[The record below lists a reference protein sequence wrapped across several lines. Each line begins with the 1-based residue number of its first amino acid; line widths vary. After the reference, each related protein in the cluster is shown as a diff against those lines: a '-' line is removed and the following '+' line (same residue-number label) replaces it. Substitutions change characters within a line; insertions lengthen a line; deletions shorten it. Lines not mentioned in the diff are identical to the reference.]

1 MQKILVLLFA
11 LSLGACKENKTTEST
26 EPKTAQRVNT
36 AQNYSFS
43 VRYDGNE
50 DINALTNSI
59 NENANF
65 KNKYNQI
72 SLFVENANT
81 KRISELPSLSNLDNR
96 ITAYLSEFQGHK
108 TYQEVSNYV
117 LFLAVKG
124 YFIRIGN
131 LDNNQKAVLGKYLD
145 ILVAQKNMELTEL
158 AWSLEQ
164 MKGVWE
170 ASKIRQTAQTIITQY
185 DSWANTNKTAVN
197 QVAEVTTSTE
207 DKEVKDVKTFYE
219 ETQAE
224 FQKDEAARI
233 LLVQLSNF
241 Q

>member
-1 MQKILVLLFA
+1 MFA
-11 LSLGACKENKTTEST
+11 LSLGACKQETKTETT
-26 EPKTAQRVNT
+26 EPKTAQRINT

-50 DINALTNSI
+50 DVNALN
-59 NENANF
+59 NEISRNANF

-72 SLFVENANT
+72 TLLVEKANT
-81 KRISELPSLSNLDNR
+81 KPVSELPQIADLDKR
-96 ITAYLSEFQGHK
+96 ITAYLSEFQDNE

-145 ILVAQKNMELTEL
+145 ILVSQKNMELTEL

-164 MKGVWE
+164 MKNVWT
-170 ASKIRQTAQTIITQY
+170 ASKIRETAQTIINQY
-185 DSWANTNKTAVN
+185 DNWANNNKTAIYQASTSNEAN
-197 QVAEVTTSTE
+197 QDENTKVFFN
-207 DKEVKDVKTFYE
+207 D
-219 ETQAE
+219 TQSE
-224 FQKDEAARI
+224 FQRDEEART